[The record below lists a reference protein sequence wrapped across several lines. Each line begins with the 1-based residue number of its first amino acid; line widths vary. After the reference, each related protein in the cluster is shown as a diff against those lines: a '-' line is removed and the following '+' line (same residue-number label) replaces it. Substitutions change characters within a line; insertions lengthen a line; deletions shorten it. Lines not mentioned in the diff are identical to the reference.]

1 MNQDFWKV
9 GLKNNPLN
17 CKENEP
23 EIIGYET

>member
-9 GLKNNPLN
+9 GLKNNLLN